1 MLFRSIHQQH
11 NNIISV
17 PVEMLPQTLNLVGS
31 KRLNV
36 KGGDALSLKGEKMER
51 VKRFL
56 RKVAERAKAVLT
68 HKSEGFNDMVMI
80 ATAIISVVI
89 VAMIGVYISS
99 QIYEVTQLS
108 TTSPFNTAMNAA
120 INIMNTTFPLITVIV
135 IAVVAGTI
143 MVYLMGGFGVGA
155 GGGGKGEK

>member
-1 MLFRSIHQQH
+1 
-11 NNIISV
+11 
-17 PVEMLPQTLNLVGS
+17 
-31 KRLNV
+31 
-36 KGGDALSLKGEKMER
+36 MER

-56 RKVAERAKAVLT
+56 RKFAERAKAVLS

-80 ATAIISVVI
+80 AVAIVSTVV

-120 INIMNTTFPLITVIV
+120 INIMNTTFPLIV
-135 IAVVAGTI
+135 VVAIAIIAGVI
-143 MVYLMGGFGVGA
+143 MTYLLGGFGIV
-155 GGGGKGEK
+155 GGGEKGKKGE